1 MLILMQTLVR
11 GGEYTYPRRLQ
22 EFKPILSYHRRFNKG
37 SERKPSQ
44 GPGAYHGNSH
54 RHDVVLPPGGIYE
67 AFQRDRKSADDARAI
82 ERQTQSNKQIEG
94 LTKSSPTNGITY

>member
-1 MLILMQTLVR
+1 MLILMQTLGR
-11 GGEYTYPRRLQ
+11 GGEYI
-22 EFKPILSYHRRFNKG
+22 PIPGACKNSSRSYHTIAG
-37 SERKPSQ
+37 STRGQNANLLKAQEPTTVIVT
-44 GPGAYHGNSH
+44 GTMLFFH
-54 RHDVVLPPGGIYE
+54 LE